1 MKIIC
6 MHGYYQK
13 CFRKVLQDPT
23 SMSTSLKIA
32 EKVGEVDIQKVVNDE
47 EKILKVKVKELKEC
61 NSHIAVKF
69 DVLKRRNY
77 VKAYRG
83 KAQGRSVKRIMTFVM

>member
-13 CFRKVLQDPT
+13 CFRKVLQDAT
-23 SMSTSLKIA
+23 SISTSLKIA

-47 EKILKVKVKELKEC
+47 EKISKVKVKELKEC

-69 DVLKRRNY
+69 DVLKHGND
-77 VKAYRG
+77 VKAYCG
-83 KAQGRSVKRIMTFVM
+83 KALGSL

>member
-47 EKILKVKVKELKEC
+47 EKISKVKVKELKEC
-61 NSHIAVKF
+61 KSLIAVKV
-69 DVLKRRNY
+69 DVLKR
-77 VKAYRG
+77 
-83 KAQGRSVKRIMTFVM
+83 GRRIKDHE